1 MNRSFV
7 FVSLAASWVAFGCGA
22 SGSSTSSST
31 VSAIAVSPAP
41 CAVGRTDSL
50 QMSAVAT
57 MPDGTKQSLA
67 SRSGVEWTTGSSN
80 TATVNPGGVLVGV
93 NAGVTAVT
101 AAYQGA
107 TGSIDCTIGP

>member
-1 MNRSFV
+1 MSRSFV
-7 FVSLAASWVAFGCGA
+7 LVALAASWVAFGCGT

-67 SRSGVEWTTGSSN
+67 SSSGVQWTTGNSS
-80 TATVNPGGVLVGV
+80 TATVNPAGVLVGV
-93 NAGVTAVT
+93 NAGVTAIT
-101 AAYQGA
+101 AKYQGA
-107 TGSIDCTIGP
+107 TGSIDCTVGP